1 MKNKEYLI
9 VISFIFVMVGCTLK
23 NQSPYNIVDF
33 GAKADGK
40 TVNSSAIQKA
50 INVCNQNG
58 GGTVIIP
65 AGKFITGSIRMLSNV
80 NLYLEPGAIL
90 TGSPDTD
97 DYRLEGKRHGMIFA
111 YRARNITISGEG
123 EINGQGSLFHIN
135 GQAHL
140 LQDFDRKFTRQGDL
154 YAPLD
159 IFPPDGPIKYNR
171 RPGMM
176 IVLEQCEQVTIKD
189 VTLKDSPVWTIRI
202 GDCDDVLVTGI
213 SIQNNL
219 LIPNSDGIHC
229 TTSRNIRISDC
240 DIRAGDDAIIVTG
253 FTTDDHFTG
262 DTIVPADYPDREFGN
277 KTGYSENV
285 TVTNCILQSR
295 SAGIR
300 VGYGSN
306 SIRNCT
312 FQNVVIYGSNRGIGV
327 FSRDEGSIENITFSD
342 IIIETRIHS
351 GHWWGHGEPIHV
363 SAIAQSEG
371 IPAGVVRNIRFSNI
385 MATSETGIVI
395 YGTSET
401 HCHNIDLENI
411 QLTIRNS
418 ELEDTY
424 GGNFDLR
431 PTLRH
436 EDALFSHDIPG
447 LFAGY
452 TDGLNIEDFIITWED
467 CLSSYFTNG
476 IYCENFSD
484 LEIYGFTG
492 RQAHRGEKDA
502 AISLKNGSDVVIRNF
517 IEEKGC
523 SRFLETSNLKGKLVL
538 KNNELSGNKN

>member
-1 MKNKEYLI
+1 MKNKTFLFAI
-9 VISFIFVMVGCTLK
+9 LFFSMAAGCTLK
-23 NQSPYNIVDF
+23 NHSPYNILDF

-40 TVNSSAIQKA
+40 TVNTSAIQKA
-50 INVCNQNG
+50 INLCNQNR

-65 AGKFITGSIRMLSNV
+65 AGKFITGSIRLLSNV
-80 NLYLEPGAIL
+80 NLYLEPGSIL
-90 TGSPDTD
+90 TGSPDTA
-97 DYRLEGKRHGMIFA
+97 DYRLEGIRHGMIFA
-111 YRARNITISGEG
+111 YKARNISISGEG

-154 YAPLD
+154 YAPPD
-159 IFPPDGPIKYNR
+159 IFPPDGPIKYDA

-189 VTLKDSPVWTIRI
+189 VMLKDSPVWTIRI

-253 FTTDDHFTG
+253 FTTDNYFTG
-262 DTIVPADYPDREFGN
+262 DPDVPADYPAREFGN

-285 TVTNCILQSR
+285 TVTNCVLQSR

-300 VGYGSN
+300 VGYGTN

-351 GHWWGHGEPIHV
+351 GHWWGNGEPIHV
-363 SAIAQSEG
+363 SAIAQLEG
-371 IPAGVVRNIRFSNI
+371 IPAGIVRNIRFSDI

-401 HCHNIDLENI
+401 HCHNINLENVH
-411 QLTIRNS
+411 LTIRKS
-418 ELEDTY
+418 KLEDSY

-447 LFAGY
+447 LFSGY
-452 TDGLNIEDFIITWED
+452 TDGLNIEDFLITWED
-467 CLSSYFTNG
+467 ELSSYFTNG
-476 IYCENFSD
+476 IFCENFSD
-484 LEIYGFTG
+484 LEIDGFTG
-492 RQAHRGEKDA
+492 RQARLDGTDA

-517 IEEKGC
+517 RADKGC
-523 SRFLETSNLKGKLVL
+523 HHFLETSDLSGKMVL
-538 KNNELSGNKN
+538 TNNELSGN